1 MDNDSYAS
9 YLQATFKV
17 TDRFSITPGI
27 RYTNETKRF
36 DPSLQVIYN
45 DRSRFDPVLASLYP
59 NGAFIAFSQCLV
71 GQAVPGVI
79 PPGVP
84 GFEAF
89 AGFPLPGGCTPS
101 ATNPGGNHTMPAV
114 QVQAKAKEWTPA
126 ISADYKI
133 TDDTLIYASYSKGF
147 KNGGFSQRIADS
159 DDGAHVFRSDAAQ
172 RSDLIARR

>member
-1 MDNDSYAS
+1 
-9 YLQATFKV
+9 
-17 TDRFSITPGI
+17 
-27 RYTNETKRF
+27 
-36 DPSLQVIYN
+36 
-45 DRSRFDPVLASLYP
+45 
-59 NGAFIAFSQCLV
+59 
-71 GQAVPGVI
+71 
-79 PPGVP
+79 
-84 GFEAF
+84 
-89 AGFPLPGGCTPS
+89 
-101 ATNPGGNHTMPAV
+101 MPAV